1 MFIICEI
8 CPADHLKVGK
18 KGVRK
23 AVSSLFA
30 ILCHLFLSQIWSYEF
45 FLSTCTRKGTNMFN
59 GPANLWKFHFRKRN
73 KSCSKDP
80 YFLCRKTL
88 RNGIE
93 LRQDLHL
100 SMRKLSSLSPFGNLS
115 CCVLFSVD
123 LFFWRIEPPRYF
135 VTLKAPAI
143 FTPRSRAIKKPYGAS
158 LKDKYKKN
166 AQLKQTRSL
175 KHYIQAY
182 KHQRITENSLSLLA
196 TKFS

>member
-18 KGVRK
+18 KGVTK

-45 FLSTCTRKGTNMFN
+45 FLSKGTRKGTNMFN
-59 GPANLWKFHFRKRN
+59 GPANLTKFHLRKRN

-123 LFFWRIEPPRYF
+123 LFFRRIEPPRYF
-135 VTLKAPAI
+135 VTLKAPAM

-196 TKFS
+196 TKFI

>member
-18 KGVRK
+18 KGVTK

-30 ILCHLFLSQIWSYEF
+30 ILCNLFLPQIWSYES
-45 FLSTCTRKGTNMFN
+45 FLSTGTWKGTNIN
-59 GPANLWKFHFRKRN
+59 SPANLRKFHLRKRN

-80 YFLCRKTL
+80 YFLCHKTL

-93 LRQDLHL
+93 VRQDLHL

-115 CCVLFSVD
+115 CCVLFSFD
-123 LFFWRIEPPRYF
+123 LFFRRIEPPRYF
-135 VTLKAPAI
+135 VTLKAPAM

-158 LKDKYKKN
+158 LKDKYKKMRN
-166 AQLKQTRSL
+166 
-175 KHYIQAY
+175 
-182 KHQRITENSLSLLA
+182 
-196 TKFS
+196 